1 VRNCTQAKFGN
12 RREVRALKKGIQA
25 LKEPKIKSGAKK
37 ETLSK
42 NEQVIAQVAANLN
55 SANEFVRNMT
65 QLGQVNFSFLIT
77 PHLLAKWE
85 RF

>member
-1 VRNCTQAKFGN
+1 
-12 RREVRALKKGIQA
+12 
-25 LKEPKIKSGAKK
+25 
-37 ETLSK
+37 
-42 NEQVIAQVAANLN
+42 VIAQVAANLN